1 MLQKR
6 NNYKYMLK
14 YIFIKLHL
22 IEVVSMLNKNNSYYY
37 KKQYIYSLNQ
47 MELKLIKNTLHK

>member
-1 MLQKR
+1 
-6 NNYKYMLK
+6 MLK
-14 YIFIKLHL
+14 YIFMKLQL
-22 IEVVSMLNKNNSYYY
+22 IEVVYMLNKNNSYYY